1 MTKGTFIKLY
11 RKILDSKFYKE
22 KRRFSKFEAWID
34 ILLRTEW
41 ETGTLEIES
50 YEKLAQRWNWSK
62 SSVGRFIKI
71 LVNENMVGQRRDKFG
86 TTLTVVNWKFYQ
98 GTRDKTGT
106 RLTSKNEFLP
116 ITEKEDKNIYSEL
129 LSFWNQQKITVHRKL
144 TEDMI
149 KAIDATLKV
158 HTKEEIMQAIAR
170 YAKIYHDKDYF
181 FSYNWMLVNFLKQK
195 NALPDFLDD
204 GQKWLSYKNATAT
217 KETDKPKTD
226 LDAYEFNP
234 PWREER
240 LPL

>member
-116 ITEKEDKNIYSEL
+116 IKKKKEKNIYSEL
-129 LSFWNQQKITVHRKL
+129 LSFWNQQKITVHRNL

-181 FSYNWMLVNFLKQK
+181 FSYNWTLTNFLKQK
-195 NALPDFLDD
+195 NALPNFLDD
-204 GQKWLSYKNATAT
+204 GQKWLSYKNATT
-217 KETDKPKTD
+217 IKEIDKPKTD
-226 LDAYEFNP
+226 LDVYEYSP
-234 PWREER
+234 SWREER